1 MMRGALKGALI
12 GAVAGLAC
20 LAYLWHVYSYAIHH
34 GATPA
39 GAAYG
44 PGELAWFLSVPFG
57 LLTAYGIGSLACC
70 GTGTPWHI
78 TVFAVVFLNFVVVGA
93 LAGAVFARLGT

>member
-1 MMRGALKGALI
+1 MMRGALYGALI
-12 GAVAGLAC
+12 GLVAGLAC
-20 LAYLWHVYSYAIHH
+20 LGFFWHLYSYAIHH

-44 PGELAWFLSVPFG
+44 PGEFAWFLSVPFG
-57 LLTAYGIGSLACC
+57 LLAAYAIGSLPCC

-78 TVFAVVFLNFVVVGA
+78 TVFAVVALNFVVIGA
-93 LAGAVFARLGT
+93 IAGAFGRFRT